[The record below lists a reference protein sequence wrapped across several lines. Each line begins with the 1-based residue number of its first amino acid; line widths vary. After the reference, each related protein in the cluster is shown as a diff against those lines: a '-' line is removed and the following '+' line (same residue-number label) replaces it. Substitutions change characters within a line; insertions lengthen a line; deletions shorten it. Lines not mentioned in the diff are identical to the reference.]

1 MGEPVRIVDLAREM
15 IRLSG
20 LREDD
25 IEIVFTGLRPGEKLY
40 EEVLADD
47 ERTLATP
54 HPKLRIARARGV
66 APDWLPRLMEWLGS
80 AGACPDDQVRAGLS
94 RFVPEYSAAPDEQ
107 PAQEMPKARYG

>member
-66 APDWLPRLMEWLGS
+66 APDWLPRLLEWLGG

-94 RFVPEYSAAPDEQ
+94 RFVPEYSAAPDER